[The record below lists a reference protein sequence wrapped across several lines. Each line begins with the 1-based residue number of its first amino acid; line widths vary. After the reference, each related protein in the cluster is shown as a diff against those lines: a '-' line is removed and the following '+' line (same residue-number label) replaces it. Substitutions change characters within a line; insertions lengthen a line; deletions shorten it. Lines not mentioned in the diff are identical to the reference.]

1 MPALISPTDI
11 PSIRAKSEG
20 VVPGGTIAIA
30 TLGGGLAAVA
40 SGTADAAAVTTNI
53 AAMADRTFAKFTF
66 FKLDPAWQRRDPG
79 ARAEDKREFLA
90 ACEDFAQDRSLRAYS
105 TVGTRGD
112 TDLLLLAQSPALEDV
127 HTFHVVLA
135 QSGLAKWMAIPHSYL
150 AMTKRSPYSDSEARP
165 EICTS
170 ERRYLFVYPFEK
182 KREWYRLAPDE
193 RQRIMDDHIA
203 IGRRYPEIAINTAYS
218 FGLDDQEFVVSFE
231 ADDPGQFLD
240 LVQELRGSESSSY
253 TLRDTPIFTCVA
265 MSTARALDAL
275 DGSATARGAA
285 ALA

>member
-1 MPALISPTDI
+1 
-11 PSIRAKSEG
+11 
-20 VVPGGTIAIA
+20 
-30 TLGGGLAAVA
+30 
-40 SGTADAAAVTTNI
+40 
-53 AAMADRTFAKFTF
+53 
-66 FKLDPAWQRRDPG
+66 
-79 ARAEDKREFLA
+79 
-90 ACEDFAQDRSLRAYS
+90 
-105 TVGTRGD
+105 
-112 TDLLLLAQSPALEDV
+112 LLAQSPTLEDI

-135 QSGLAKWMAIPHSYL
+135 QSGLAKWMSIPHSYL
-150 AMTKRSPYSDSEARP
+150 AMTKHSPYSESEARP

-182 KREWYRLAPDE
+182 KREWYRLAADE
-193 RQRIMDDHIA
+193 RQRIMDEHIA
-203 IGRRYPEIAINTAYS
+203 VGRRYPEITINTAYS

-265 MSTARALDAL
+265 MSVAKAL
-275 DGSATARGAA
+275 DGLDGAATARGAA